1 MFHTLSLLWVP
12 IKDNFPFDVKPQA
25 DFLSGK
31 EMCLQVGRPLSMAGG
46 QSGPWSGCIYKWLL
60 TLQNMLQRNTCRC
73 HSRPHWDKQG
83 HSGDSFDP
91 LSQSVFQ

>member
-1 MFHTLSLLWVP
+1 MFHTLSLLWAP

-31 EMCLQVGRPLSMAGG
+31 EMCLQVGRPLSMAGVRVVLG
-46 QSGPWSGCIYKWLL
+46 LGAFTNDF

-73 HSRPHWDKQG
+73 HSWPHWDKEG
-83 HSGDSFDP
+83 PRGDSFDP
-91 LSQSVFQ
+91 LSQSIFR